1 MLRAATQRSYYL
13 KLQLS
18 CWEDSVQRWVRTS
31 GELTKVLGIG
41 IGEEMWAGAK
51 KVVGGRDWYL
61 CAQESVDFI
70 SLHLPNSSRR

>member
-1 MLRAATQRSYYL
+1 M
-13 KLQLS
+13 
-18 CWEDSVQRWVRTS
+18 RTS
-31 GELTKVLGIG
+31 GELTKGLGIG

-70 SLHLPNSSRR
+70 SLHLPNNSRR